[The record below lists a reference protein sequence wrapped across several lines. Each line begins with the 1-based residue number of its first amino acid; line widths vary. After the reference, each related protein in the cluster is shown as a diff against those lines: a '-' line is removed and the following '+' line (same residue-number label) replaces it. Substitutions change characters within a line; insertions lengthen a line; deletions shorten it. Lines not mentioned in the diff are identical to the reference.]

1 MGGSDQFFGLVPF
14 SFSNLVLKG
23 IRGFGE
29 HAGVGGNFAAAVATG
44 TAPNCFRLADRVTS
58 PCFFAVLRNVT
69 SCELGEKLHE
79 FGVNLLRMRPR

>member
-1 MGGSDQFFGLVPF
+1 MGGSYQFFGIGTLLVFEPG
-14 SFSNLVLKG
+14 SKG
-23 IRGFGE
+23 TRGFGE

-69 SCELGEKLHE
+69 SCEL
-79 FGVNLLRMRPR
+79 